1 MNPILHL
8 HLFPLLIQLIVFLV
22 ILPLCFSGSSEWY
35 DDCGKYF
42 SCGNVTKVGF
52 PFWGSESRPKNCG
65 YSGLELACEGNAT
78 ITLGIKGMK
87 YRALDINQNTQMLT
101 IAREDFWEG
110 ICLRRFVNTTLDF
123 KLLEY
128 GPGLQNVTVLY
139 GCPSLYGSIPGQFN
153 CRIDGVNDKFGFPEP
168 GALGPSGCN
177 ASVVV
182 PVLEPL
188 ADQIGNVSLNQII
201 NHGFKVMYKVDSFCV
216 DCKASGG
223 RCGFNLTQN
232 KISCLCSDG
241 NVGYTKCYGS
251 STAHTSLGK
260 FSLSISF
267 LEGTVT
273 ANKFLPVDSQQ
284 N

>member
-1 MNPILHL
+1 MSPILHL
-8 HLFPLLIQLIVFLV
+8 HLFPLSIQLIVFLV

-65 YSGLELACEGNAT
+65 YSGLELGCEGNAT

-87 YRALDINQNTQMLT
+87 YRVLDINQNTQMLT

-110 ICLRRFVNTTLDF
+110 ICLQGFVNTTLDF
-123 KLLEY
+123 KLFEY

-139 GCPSLYGSIPGQFN
+139 GCPPLYGSIPGQFN
-153 CRIDGVNDKFGFPEP
+153 CRIDGVNDTFAFPEP

-188 ADQIGNVSLNQII
+188 ADQIGNVSLAQII
-201 NHGFKVMYKVDSFCV
+201 NHGFKAKYKVDSFCIE
-216 DCKASGG
+216 CESSRG
-223 RCGFNLTQN
+223 RCGFDPNEN
-232 KISCLCSDG
+232 KTSCLCPDG
-241 NVGYTKCYGS
+241 SVGDTKCYNNKNS
-251 STAHTSLGK
+251 SKANASPGM
-260 FSLSISF
+260 FSLSSRM
-267 LEGTVT
+267 
-273 ANKFLPVDSQQ
+273 
-284 N
+284 